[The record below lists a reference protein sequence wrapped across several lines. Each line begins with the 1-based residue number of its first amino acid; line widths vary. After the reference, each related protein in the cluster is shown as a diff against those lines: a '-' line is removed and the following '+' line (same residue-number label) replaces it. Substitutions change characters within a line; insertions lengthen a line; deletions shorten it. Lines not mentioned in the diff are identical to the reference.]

1 MEEGGERWS
10 KPHVATLSLH
20 SLFEL
25 RSFLLNG
32 TVILDMDA
40 STLEQIVDLLLD
52 NMINQGQLT
61 FESREKVRIIFI
73 VYFFN
78 NYNDPYICFRMYYG
92 SKKKIF
98 PKCLMSTVVGH
109 VKKNV
114 GYLQNYTLLHEL
126 YQQLMGN
133 YSQKV

>member
-1 MEEGGERWS
+1 MFSCRWVKFEEDVEEGGERWS

-40 STLEQIVDLLLD
+40 TTLDQITDLLLD

-61 FESREKVRIIFI
+61 FESREKVRKICIF
-73 VYFFN
+73 
-78 NYNDPYICFRMYYG
+78 CF
-92 SKKKIF
+92 S
-98 PKCLMSTVVGH
+98 
-109 VKKNV
+109 
-114 GYLQNYTLLHEL
+114 
-126 YQQLMGN
+126 
-133 YSQKV
+133 

>member
-1 MEEGGERWS
+1 MVIFFFLTGLLKEIKSFVEVLLKVTVVLAMSFSCRWVKFEEDVEEGGERWS

-40 STLEQIVDLLLD
+40 STLEQITDLLLD

-61 FESREKVRIIFI
+61 FESREKVREISVVWFSCIGNI
-73 VYFFN
+73 
-78 NYNDPYICFRMYYG
+78 
-92 SKKKIF
+92 S
-98 PKCLMSTVVGH
+98 CLDDVEA
-109 VKKNV
+109 N
-114 GYLQNYTLLHEL
+114 
-126 YQQLMGN
+126 
-133 YSQKV
+133 